1 MKSLNGLNI
10 SEYLKANLDKYKYIL
25 AVCAVGLV
33 LALWPWGGESEPLPA
48 PVQEEAYSPDA
59 LAAAITEAIREVAGV
74 GEAKV
79 LLTLRSGYEQVYAYN
94 QSGQAG
100 STQVQLVT
108 LSGGGGQ
115 TAVVRKVLSPEFMG
129 AVVICQGGDSP
140 KVQLALTQILKALTG
155 VSADHIVVTKMKQ

>member
-1 MKSLNGLNI
+1 MKIANRLNI
-10 SEYLKANLDKYKYIL
+10 PEYLRANLDKYKYIL

-33 LALWPWGGESEPLPA
+33 LALWPWGSEVEPPPTA
-48 PVQEEAYSPDA
+48 TQEETYSPDA
-59 LAAAITEAIREVAGV
+59 LAAAITEAIETVAGV
-74 GEAKV
+74 GDAQV
-79 LLTLRSGYEQVYAYN
+79 LLTVRSGYEQVYAYN

-108 LSGGGGQ
+108 LSGGGAQ